1 MFNYL
6 WQRTNIRKTS
16 ELQIDGVMAAA
27 WFFKGGIF
35 CACNSCCKLWY
46 VNKKMFEQLIS
57 KMFESWMSYAITCY
71 LFDVDCEVL
80 GGIWLANG
88 FESELICDLLKN
100 NRIAISDGFETL
112 LKISNFVLLPW
123 EVERCDVMSR
133 IISPNGVMCGNI
145 NDISNKM
152 CVFGVQLS
160 KILNARKLDSS
171 ITLIIL
177 MLLHNALRIVPNLHS
192 TNLKKQLR

>member
-1 MFNYL
+1 MLNHL
-6 WQRTNIRKTS
+6 GQRTNIRKTS
-16 ELQIDGVMAAA
+16 ELPFDGVISWMAAA
-27 WFFKGGIF
+27 YLFKGGVF

-46 VNKKMFEQLIS
+46 VNKKCLSKQL
-57 KMFESWMSYAITCY
+57 KNVWMTYAMTN

-112 LKISNFVLLPW
+112 LKISNFVLLTW

-133 IISPNGVMCGNI
+133 IISQNGVMCGNI

-177 MLLHNALRIVPNLHS
+177 MLLHNSLRIMPNLHS
-192 TNLKKQLR
+192 TILKN